1 MIICITGMHRS
12 GTSLTTS
19 WLELCGLRSHDG
31 NIIGAHTGNPKG
43 HFEDKDF
50 VDLHSSAILRK
61 YPKSRG
67 WKAVTDNFEFFES
80 QHLQH
85 ATNLISQRNTKYE
98 LWGWKDPR
106 SVLYLRQW
114 KEIIP
119 SLKVL
124 LIWRP
129 CSEVV
134 QSLAKRSRKATAPVF
149 NINSFQSVK
158 LWMSYNKKVFEY
170 KVKYP
175 NDTLLIPLEYIVKY
189 DQDVLCLV
197 NKKFQMDLKYR
208 PISDVYDRNLLNK
221 GTVPLLTRWAAK
233 CLGSSKLEKVLC
245 DLSDVRS
252 S

>member
-1 MIICITGMHRS
+1 MNKIICITGMHRS

-19 WLELCGLRSHDG
+19 WLELCGLRTHNG

-50 VDLHSSAILRK
+50 VDLHSSGILQK
-61 YPKSRG
+61 YPKSKG
-67 WKAVTDNFEFFES
+67 WKVFTDNFQFFEN
-80 QHLQH
+80 QHLRH
-85 ATNLISQRNTKYE
+85 ATNLISQRNAKYE

-106 SVLYLRQW
+106 SVVYLRQW

-119 SLKVL
+119 ALKVF

-134 QSLAKRSRKATAPVF
+134 QSLIKRSRKATAPVF

-170 KVKYP
+170 KIKYP
-175 NDTLLIPLEYIVKY
+175 NDTLLIP
-189 DQDVLCLV
+189 
-197 NKKFQMDLKYR
+197 
-208 PISDVYDRNLLNK
+208 
-221 GTVPLLTRWAAK
+221 
-233 CLGSSKLEKVLC
+233 
-245 DLSDVRS
+245 
-252 S
+252 